1 MSAIPL
7 RRIVQ
12 LLALPGLLA
21 SMASPAHEL
30 QTAALR
36 LQESAGGRVIAT
48 LNTPLARD
56 GQPTTVVPVFDARC
70 PIVDEFRVER
80 EATRI
85 IREWHLQCANGL
97 AGTRLRFE
105 GLDPRTPEALVTA
118 DFANGATQTLAVD
131 RHDPGITLQAG
142 TAAHPAADLGAYLP
156 LGIEHILLGPDH
168 LLFVLGLMLVVAAR
182 QGGWRLLIAA
192 LTAFT
197 LAHSLTLGLAMFG
210 IWGLPPKPVEIL
222 IALSIVL
229 LAVELAE
236 HARRQRHGLAPTLTL
251 RKPWL
256 VAFSFGLLHGF
267 GFAGAL
273 SEIGLP
279 EAARGWALLL
289 FNLGVEVGQLLFVA
303 GTLLAMTA
311 VRRWLPLQKLQAR
324 PATVLLGSIAVYWTL
339 DRTMIWL
346 QASGVILHFGA

>member
-1 MSAIPL
+1 MISL
-7 RRIVQ
+7 VRL
-12 LLALPGLLA
+12 LLALAGLTA
-21 SMASPAHEL
+21 GTVAYAHEL

-36 LQESAGGRVIAT
+36 LNESAGGQVTAT

-56 GQPTTVVPVFDARC
+56 GQPATVVPVFDARC
-70 PIVDEFRVER
+70 AIVGDSRVER
-80 EATRI
+80 EAARV
-85 IREWHLQCANGL
+85 IRDWRLQCRDGL
-97 AGTRLRFE
+97 DGTRLRFE
-105 GLDPRTPEALVTA
+105 GLDPRTPEALVTVN
-118 DFANGATQTLAVD
+118 FSNGVSRTLALD
-131 RHDPGITLQAG
+131 RHDPSILLRAVSNRARAAG
-142 TAAHPAADLGAYLP
+142 LTAYLP

-168 LLFVLGLMLVVAAR
+168 LLFVFGLMLVVSATG
-182 QGGWRLLIAA
+182 GGWRRLVAA

-229 LAVELAE
+229 LAVELSG
-236 HARRQRHGLAPTLTL
+236 HARRQARGLGPTLTL

-256 VAFSFGLLHGF
+256 VAFMFGLLHGF

-289 FNLGVEVGQLLFVA
+289 FNLGVEIGQLLFIA
-303 GTLLAMTA
+303 GVLLLIAIG
-311 VRRWLPLQKLQAR
+311 RRWIPRLNIQTSAITI
-324 PATVLLGSIAVYWTL
+324 ALGAIAVYWTL
-339 DRTMIWL
+339 DRTAIWL
-346 QASGVILHFGA
+346 QAGAAIRHLGA